1 MAHQPSRAARP
12 NAYVK
17 ETDLPRLVFAR
28 QAIERHADRGRYSA
42 EPDKNPVTVED

>member
-17 ETDLPRLVFAR
+17 ETDLPGWSSQGKRLNAMRIVA
-28 QAIERHADRGRYSA
+28 A
-42 EPDKNPVTVED
+42 TVLSLTRTL